1 MPDRPRYSWLVQVVT
16 IDLSRNAAL
25 PAMRLAVSAR
35 GAREAATCRLGV
47 ALGKGIQL
55 GQIALNLQLLVKL
68 KVHLALPLYCLP
80 TLLSFYVLL
89 DVN

>member
-1 MPDRPRYSWLVQVVT
+1 MT
-16 IDLSRNAAL
+16 IDLGRYAAL
-25 PAMRLAVSAR
+25 PAMRLAVSAC